1 MNKLVAAKC
10 DIMLATDQN
19 IDYCKV
25 DTSSSASDLLDIF
38 TTLGTLPTVTIPT
51 RVTHCSAT
59 LIDNIYIK
67 SDKYENINS
76 RTIITDISDHYPII
90 TCMGRRKAK
99 VSKEPLVFQ
108 QRMIGPEQI
117 NKVSTD
123 IKNTHWDQN
132 MGHKT
137 VNECHNAFIDRIL
150 NTGILNTHAP
160 TKIISIPY
168 MAILRE
174 PWMTAGLLKKLT
186 HKATSLQKHTRQRQ
200 DT

>member
-1 MNKLVAAKC
+1 MNKLVASKC

-51 RVTHCSAT
+51 GVTHCSAT

-76 RTIITDISDHYPII
+76 RTIISDISDHYPII
-90 TCMGRRKAK
+90 TCMGKRKAK

-117 NKVSTD
+117 NNVSTD
-123 IKNTHWDQN
+123 IKNTHWDQI

-150 NTGILNTHAP
+150 KILNTHAP

-168 MAILRE
+168 RAILRE
-174 PWMTAGLLKKLT
+174 PWMTAGLLKSSHT
-186 HKATSLQKHTRQRQ
+186 KATSLQKHTRQRL